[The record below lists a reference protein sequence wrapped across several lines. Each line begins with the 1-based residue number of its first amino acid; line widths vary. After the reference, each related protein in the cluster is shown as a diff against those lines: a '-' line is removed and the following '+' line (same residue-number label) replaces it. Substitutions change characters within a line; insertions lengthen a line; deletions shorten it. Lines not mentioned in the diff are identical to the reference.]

1 MASAAA
7 GPGRR
12 QAAWSRLGP
21 ALALVFAAAPA
32 FFWGGSYVDVEAVG
46 LLEKYWGGRSFLQY
60 VFDPRGSDFYRSRE
74 LSYAF
79 DFLDAQWVR
88 LLLERDVVFFLAP
101 TAVLA
106 SLALVLLVRGLGPRA
121 LPGLGGRSRWLAL
134 LVLLS
139 SFVFLSTMGIYYRAT
154 KSLVAPLLLGLLLL
168 VLAEHRSPRLGARAR
183 FAAVF
188 GTGLAM
194 SLLDHEGLFYLL
206 VLALVLAA
214 VWVRTRRDSAP
225 ALGAAA
231 AALAWLAYSQALG
244 PWIIHRV
251 NGYWPDMGFQHLQPG
266 GLLDPAPW
274 TKAASILG
282 DWTSVLLGGLP
293 PCALA
298 VALAASAAV
307 GAWRARGSP
316 RRFLLAAAVVL
327 AAALAQLTMVAIMVK
342 RHPPMTWTGNRLW
355 YYPLP
360 YQVLVTFGLLMGAER
375 LARRGGSWRR
385 LLPVALGALVVAN
398 VARWPELAQSMHE
411 EPAFAEQQRRS
422 TLLVRSLRGR
432 VADPLLDENYR
443 RFYFE
448 CLDRF
453 PRLAERAAPQVG
465 EGVGTDATSIRD
477 GRLVARADRQAH
489 VVPRTHERGRYVL
502 AGAAVLRPGDAL
514 LVLRGGRLPRL
525 LAEVRPDP
533 ERAGPTF
540 FRLEVDLGAGRN
552 DILLRTERSGATGE
566 GSRRARA
573 GFTLLLPIA
582 LWPEPAATPSRAATP

>member
-1 MASAAA
+1 MARATA
-7 GPGRR
+7 GPGRT

-32 FFWGGSYVDVEAVG
+32 LFWGGAYVDVEAVG
-46 LLEKYWGGRSFLQY
+46 LLRKYWGGRSFLQY

-79 DFLDAQWVR
+79 DFLDAKWVH
-88 LLLERDVVFFLAP
+88 LLLQRDVVFFLAP

-106 SLALVLLVRGLGPRA
+106 SLALVLLLWRLGPRA
-121 LPGLGGRSRWLAL
+121 LPNLDRRSLWLAL

-139 SFVFLSTMGIYYRAT
+139 SFVFLSTMGVYYRAT

-168 VLAEHRSPRLGARAR
+168 LLAEHRSPRLGPRAR

-188 GTGLAM
+188 GAGLAM

-214 VWVRTRRDSAP
+214 VWVRTRRGSAL

-251 NGYWPDMGFQHLQPG
+251 NGYWPDMGFQRLEPG

-274 TKAASILG
+274 QKAASILA

-293 PCALA
+293 PW
-298 VALAASAAV
+298 ALAAAAAAAAGV
-307 GAWRARGSP
+307 WAWRARGSP
-316 RRFLLAAAVVL
+316 RRVLLAAAVVL
-327 AAALAQLTMVAIMVK
+327 AAALAQLAMVAIMVK

-360 YQVLVTFGLLMGAER
+360 YEVLATFGLLVVAER
-375 LARRGGSWRR
+375 VARRGGSWKR

-398 VARWPELAQSMHE
+398 VARWPELFQRMHD

-432 VADPLLDENYR
+432 SADPLLDENYR
-443 RFYFE
+443 SFYFD

-453 PRLAERAAPQVG
+453 RRLAARAAPQASV
-465 EGVGTDATSIRD
+465 GVGFDESHLRD
-477 GRLVARADRQAH
+477 GRPVAEADREAH
-489 VVPRTHERGRYVL
+489 LMPRTHRSGRYVL
-502 AGAAVLRPGDAL
+502 AGAAALPPGRRL
-514 LVLRGGRLPRL
+514 LVLHGGGLPRL

-540 FRLEVDLGAGRN
+540 FRIEVDLGAGRN
-552 DILLRTERSGATGE
+552 DLLLRAERSETSGE
-566 GSRRARA
+566 GAGRARA
-573 GFTLLLPIA
+573 GFTLLLPVA
-582 LWPEPAATPSRAATP
+582 LWPAAVEPAPAAP